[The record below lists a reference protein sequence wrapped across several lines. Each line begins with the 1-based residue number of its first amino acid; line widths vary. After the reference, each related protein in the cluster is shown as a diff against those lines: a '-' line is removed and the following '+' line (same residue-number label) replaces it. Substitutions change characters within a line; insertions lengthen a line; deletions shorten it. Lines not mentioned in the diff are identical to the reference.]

1 MKTLFLAAALLAAS
15 FSSHAD
21 CFGTDIYRTCYDSRS
36 GNSYTVN
43 QIGNTT
49 YVNGH
54 NGRTGSDWSQ
64 TSQTVGN
71 TTYHNG
77 ISADGRSWNGT
88 SQRVGNTIYDSGVNS
103 RGEYYSGTRRVDE

>member
-36 GNSYTVN
+36 GNSYTIH
-43 QIGNTT
+43 QTGSTT
-49 YVNGH
+49 YINGH
-54 NGRTGSDWSQ
+54 NDRTGSSWSE
-64 TSQTVGN
+64 TSQEVGN

-77 ISADGRSWNGT
+77 TAANGRSWHGT

-103 RGEYYSGTRRVDE
+103 RGEYYSGSRQVGE